1 MSYQNSKKLFYGYV
15 TPRDINGMMIP
26 ITLQHLTL
34 NNYCTKNKA
43 TYKLPVAELV
53 SENSFFQFFSLLNS
67 VKNKTNIV
75 MCSFFM
81 LPHHLK
87 DIQNLKKILK
97 KKKITIHCV
106 LENLIVSTTPQ
117 LDEITTVKNLVRI
130 VENNENINLRKF
142 IN

>member
-34 NNYCTKNKA
+34 NDYCTKNKA

>member
-1 MSYQNSKKLFYGYV
+1 MSFQNSKKLFYGYV

-26 ITLQHLTL
+26 VTLQHLTL
-34 NNYCTKNKA
+34 NDYCTKNKA
-43 TYKLPVAELV
+43 IYKLPVAELV

>member
-75 MCSFFM
+75 MCSF
-81 LPHHLK
+81 LCYP
-87 DIQNLKKILK
+87 II
-97 KKKITIHCV
+97 
-106 LENLIVSTTPQ
+106 
-117 LDEITTVKNLVRI
+117 
-130 VENNENINLRKF
+130 
-142 IN
+142 

>member
-34 NNYCTKNKA
+34 NDYCTKNKA

-87 DIQNLKKILK
+87 DILNPKKILK

>member
-34 NNYCTKNKA
+34 NDYCTKNKA

-117 LDEITTVKNLVRI
+117 LYEITTVKNLVRI

>member
-1 MSYQNSKKLFYGYV
+1 
-15 TPRDINGMMIP
+15 
-26 ITLQHLTL
+26 
-34 NNYCTKNKA
+34 
-43 TYKLPVAELV
+43 
-53 SENSFFQFFSLLNS
+53 
-67 VKNKTNIV
+67 
-75 MCSFFM
+75 M

-87 DIQNLKKILK
+87 DIQNLKKILN

-130 VENNENINLRKF
+130 VENNENIKLRKF